1 MVQACFSNQ
10 GRDINFSIFSQNR
23 ALTGS
28 RENAPGKRWVR
39 TACIANQSALRFL
52 SFLLPP
58 ILLQTLQYLCWEN
71 SRWSPWR
78 LRQTAKVVL
87 SVPGKEPPSVGCVLL
102 WGRGGGE
109 GQVQS
114 TDERRQ
120 SERCHGKV
128 TLRVGDWCFCSC
140 FLIKSKGLVFVL
152 GKMESPG
159 SRLN

>member
-1 MVQACFSNQ
+1 MTLTFLSSPRT
-10 GRDINFSIFSQNR
+10 GTR
-23 ALTGS
+23 TGS

-39 TACIANQSALRFL
+39 TACIANQSALMFL

-58 ILLQTLQYLCWEN
+58 ILLQTLLYLCWEN

-87 SVPGKEPPSVGCVLL
+87 PVPGKELPSVGSVLL
-102 WGRGGGE
+102 WGDGGE

-128 TLRVGDWCFCSC
+128 TCRVGDWCFCS
-140 FLIKSKGLVFVL
+140 
-152 GKMESPG
+152 
-159 SRLN
+159 